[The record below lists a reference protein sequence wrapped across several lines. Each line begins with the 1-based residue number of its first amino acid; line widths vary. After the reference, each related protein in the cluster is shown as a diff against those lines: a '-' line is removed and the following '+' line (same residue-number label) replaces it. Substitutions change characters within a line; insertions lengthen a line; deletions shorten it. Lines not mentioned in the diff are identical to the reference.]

1 MNSVRITYDPEGDTL
16 YIAFGQPRGATGYQI
31 SDQIL
36 LRLEPDE
43 SAPVGL
49 TIFNFMHH
57 VSSGQGI
64 ELSGVDDDLATVL
77 VSKPVSQF
85 LQVRTEADKLTAYL
99 REPSLREAVSTVAT
113 A

>member
-1 MNSVRITYDPEGDTL
+1 MNSVRITYDPDGDTL

-36 LRLEPDE
+36 LRLEPDG
-43 SAPVGL
+43 SAPSGL

-57 VSSGQGI
+57 VSSGRGI
-64 ELSGVDDDLATVL
+64 ELSDVDDNLATVL
-77 VSKPVSQF
+77 TSKPVSQF
-85 LQVRTEADKLTAYL
+85 LQVHTDAGKLTACL
-99 REPSLREAVSTVAT
+99 LEPSLREAVSTPST

>member
-16 YIAFGQPRGATGYQI
+16 YITFGQPRGATGYQI

-36 LRLEPDE
+36 LRLEPDG
-43 SAPVGL
+43 STPVGL

-57 VSSGQGI
+57 ISSGQGI
-64 ELSGVDDDLATVL
+64 ELCGVDDDLATVL
-77 VSKPVSQF
+77 VSTPISQF
-85 LQVRTEADKLTAYL
+85 LQVRTDSDKVTVYL
-99 REPSLREAVSTVAT
+99 REPSLREAVSTPNT